1 MTEKIDVKIN
11 VQENNCVDGII
22 ILLSSELYE
31 LIKEDKIYLNQLF
44 DNVIENIEIMKDDV

>member
-1 MTEKIDVKIN
+1 MTKKIDVKIN